1 MDWPKELHFFDE
13 HYGRGLDWYRTF
25 FPLAAERKLYRM
37 RGRDIV
43 AGEATP
49 YYLFHEAVPARV
61 VASVPD
67 VRLIALLRDPI
78 ERAYSHYQLMRR
90 TGREKL
96 SFADAIAAEEKR
108 LSNQDLTA
116 ELQVKN
122 AKGDRVHHHHRHR
135 AYLSRGL
142 YADQLERWFAHFP
155 REQLLVIRAEDG
167 SGRLIVR
174 CDTAAMP
181 IISVQ
186 YIPKPA
192 LPAMESHQVT
202 VTFDSRAE
210 FSAWEFPGGG
220 AYRGEP
226 FDVWFMV
233 VAIASSKTIRVQ
245 TDNDKG
251 ETIFS
256 DFAGPGNDAM
266 FRKVYAA
273 CGFPYE
279 QPKVGLTQ

>member
-1 MDWPKELHFFDE
+1 LTALLLQTAPAQTAPGWT
-13 HYGRGLDWYRTF
+13 YR
-25 FPLAAERKLYRM
+25 
-37 RGRDIV
+37 
-43 AGEATP
+43 EAT
-49 YYLFHEAVPARV
+49 
-61 VASVPD
+61 
-67 VRLIALLRDPI
+67 
-78 ERAYSHYQLMRR
+78 
-90 TGREKL
+90 
-96 SFADAIAAEEKR
+96 DANGKISATAA
-108 LSNQDLTA
+108 
-116 ELQVKN
+116 
-122 AKGDRVHHHHRHR
+122 
-135 AYLSRGL
+135 
-142 YADQLERWFAHFP
+142 
-155 REQLLVIRAEDG
+155 IRAEDG

-181 IISVQ
+181 IVSVQ

-202 VTFDSRAE
+202 VTFDARAE